1 LAAPEPTI
9 WIELGKNLTRKKE
22 VDMMYSDNSQW
33 SAFSN
38 PQPWA
43 GLGQGSI
50 SQGAF
55 GQGAFGTSLGGA
67 PYAAGLNWA
76 GPQRQLT
83 QQDVGAILQQIVPVL
98 PQIIAQAQ
106 QNQQY
111 QQYHPMA
118 AYGGGFGFNQRSL
131 SPQDVSEVVRQLL
144 PMIPQVLQ
152 SVQQQGAQA
161 GFGWPTLG
169 QAGGFGQ
176 QGLGWQGQAAY
187 GAGPL
192 QNPWHNYQQPQ
203 QRHFSHHDVNEIA
216 RQLTEAISQGYG
228 GQPFGA
234 QRM

>member
-1 LAAPEPTI
+1 MERVFKSAAVG
-9 WIELGKNLTRKKE
+9 WIGSRIHQSRSL
-22 VDMMYSDNSQW
+22 
-33 SAFSN
+33 
-38 PQPWA
+38 WA
-43 GLGQGSI
+43 R
-50 SQGAF
+50 
-55 GQGAFGTSLGGA
+55 SLRDVFWRR

-76 GPQRQLT
+76 APQRQLT

-131 SPQDVSEVVRQLL
+131 SPQDVSEVVRQIL

-187 GAGPL
+187 RGSLL
-192 QNPWHNYQQPQ
+192 QNPWHNHERPPNNVTSAILTY
-203 QRHFSHHDVNEIA
+203 NEIA
-216 RQLTEAISQGYG
+216 KQLTETISQGYG
-228 GQPFGA
+228 GQSFSTQP
-234 QRM
+234 M

>member
-1 LAAPEPTI
+1 MLF
-9 WIELGKNLTRKKE
+9 ELGKNLTRKKE
-22 VDMMYSDNSQW
+22 VVMMHSDNSQW
-33 SAFSN
+33 SVFSN
-38 PQPWA
+38 PQPWT

-50 SQGAF
+50 SHNTF
-55 GQGAFGTSLGGA
+55 GQGAFGTPLGGA
-67 PYAAGLNWA
+67 PYGAGQNWGA
-76 GPQRQLT
+76 QQRQLT

-106 QNQQY
+106 QNQQN
-111 QQYHPMA
+111 QQYQPMA
-118 AYGGGFGFNQRSL
+118 AFGGGFGFNQRSL
-131 SPQDVSEVVRQLL
+131 SPQDVSEVVRQIL
-144 PMIPQVLQ
+144 PVIPQVLQ
-152 SVQQQGAQA
+152 SMQQQGAQT
-161 GFGWPTLG
+161 GLGWSTLG

-192 QNPWHNYQQPQ
+192 QNPWNNYQQPQ
-203 QRHFSHHDVNEIA
+203 RHLSHHDVNEIA

>member
-1 LAAPEPTI
+1 
-9 WIELGKNLTRKKE
+9 
-22 VDMMYSDNSQW
+22 MMYSDNSQW

-67 PYAAGLNWA
+67 PVCSGPELGRATASTDATRRRRHSAA
-76 GPQRQLT
+76 
-83 QQDVGAILQQIVPVL
+83 DCSGAA
-98 PQIIAQAQ
+98 QIIAQAQ

-131 SPQDVSEVVRQLL
+131 FAQDVSEVVRQIL

-152 SVQQQGAQA
+152 SVQQQGAHGRLWLA
-161 GFGWPTLG
+161 DVRPGRRIRSTGSWL
-169 QAGGFGQ
+169 A
-176 QGLGWQGQAAY
+176 
-187 GAGPL
+187 GAGRRRRRSAPKSL
-192 QNPWHNYQQPQ
+192 ARSSEPQ
-203 QRHFSHHDVNEIA
+203 QRHLSHHDVDDGAVVDKAIGRAKRPA
-216 RQLTEAISQGYG
+216 RQAARVYRDGRG
-228 GQPFGA
+228 
-234 QRM
+234 R

>member
-1 LAAPEPTI
+1 
-9 WIELGKNLTRKKE
+9 
-22 VDMMYSDNSQW
+22 MYSDNSQW

-55 GQGAFGTSLGGA
+55 GQGAFGTSFGGA
-67 PYAAGLNWA
+67 PYAAGNWA
-76 GPQRQLT
+76 APQRQLT

-131 SPQDVSEVVRQLL
+131 SPQDVSEVVRQIL

-152 SVQQQGAQA
+152 SAQQQGAQA

-169 QAGGFGQ
+169 QAGGIRSAGSW
-176 QGLGWQGQAAY
+176 LA
-187 GAGPL
+187 GAGSLWRRSAAKSLAQLSAAPTTSL
-192 QNPWHNYQQPQ
+192 QP
-203 QRHFSHHDVNEIA
+203 S
-216 RQLTEAISQGYG
+216 
-228 GQPFGA
+228 
-234 QRM
+234 

>member
-1 LAAPEPTI
+1 MF
-9 WIELGKNLTRKKE
+9 ELGENLTRKKE

-43 GLGQGSI
+43 GLGQAPI

-55 GQGAFGTSLGGA
+55 GQGAFGTPLGGA
-67 PYAAGLNWA
+67 PYAAGLNWSA
-76 GPQRQLT
+76 QQRQLT

-111 QQYHPMA
+111 QPMA
-118 AYGGGFGFNQRSL
+118 AYGGGLGFNQRSL
-131 SPQDVSEVVRQLL
+131 SPQDVSEVVRLLL
-144 PMIPQVLQ
+144 PVIPQVLQ
-152 SVQQQGAQA
+152 SMQQQGTQT
-161 GFGWPTLG
+161 GFGWSTLG

-192 QNPWHNYQQPQ
+192 QNPWHNQQPQ
-203 QRHFSHHDVNEIA
+203 RHLSHHDVNEIA

>member
-1 LAAPEPTI
+1 
-9 WIELGKNLTRKKE
+9 
-22 VDMMYSDNSQW
+22 MMHSDNSQW
-33 SAFSN
+33 SAISN
-38 PQPWA
+38 PQPWT

-50 SQGAF
+50 SQGGF
-55 GQGAFGTSLGGA
+55 GQGAFGTPLGGGT
-67 PYAAGLNWA
+67 YGAGLNW
-76 GPQRQLT
+76 GGQQRQLT

-98 PQIIAQAQ
+98 PQFIAQAQQ

-111 QQYHPMA
+111 QPMA

-144 PMIPQVLQ
+144 PVIPQVLQ
-152 SVQQQGAQA
+152 SMQQQRSQTGS
-161 GFGWPTLG
+161 GWPTLG
-169 QAGGFGQ
+169 QTGGFGQ

-187 GAGPL
+187 GASSP
-192 QNPWHNYQQPQ
+192 QNPWLNHQQSP
-203 QRHFSHHDVNEIA
+203 RHLSHHDVNEIA